1 MIAEPRHPSTLDQE
15 IIQAGDPRI
24 LETHSDA
31 ERLARV
37 EAELRAGFRALA
49 DTAPAVC
56 VFGSA
61 RIAVDHPEYV
71 LARRVGRAF
80 GEAGW
85 SVITGGG
92 PGVMEAANRGAR
104 EGGGLSIGL
113 NIELPH
119 EQALNGFVDL
129 GIQFHYFFTR
139 KLMFV
144 RYSRAFVLFPGGFGT
159 LDEMFE
165 VLTLGQTDK
174 ATDFPVIL
182 VGRGYWQGLMS
193 WVQERLVAE
202 GRIAPE
208 DLKVISYAEEP
219 EEIVAAATA
228 GIVEAG

>member
-1 MIAEPRHPSTLDQE
+1 MTVEPRPPSTLDQE
-15 IIQAGDPRI
+15 IIQAGESWV
-24 LETHSDA
+24 LETNTDS

-37 EAELRAGFRALA
+37 EAELRAGFRTLA

-61 RIAVDHPEYV
+61 RTPTDHPEYD

-92 PGVMEAANRGAR
+92 PGIMEAANRGAR

-119 EQALNGFVDL
+119 EQALNPFVDL

-144 RYSRAFVLFPGGFGT
+144 RYSRAFALFPGGFGT

-174 ATDFPVIL
+174 AADFPVIL

-193 WVQERLVAE
+193 WVQEHLVAA
-202 GRIAPE
+202 GRVAPE
-208 DLKVISYAEEP
+208 DLRVISYAEEP
-219 EEIVAAATA
+219 EEIVAAAMA
-228 GIVEAG
+228 GTVDAG